1 MLYKKKRIKLEII
14 LSSIVL
20 IITVVLIILIILIRI
35 NMPKKLKVYKIDDI
49 PITNFESF
57 DFIENKTIYEYPN
70 DNLGITGKLILDCY
84 TGTCSKN
91 VLHKKRRQDCNVYLP
106 ICYDIDEFYYVPTEF
121 IEHYCS
127 EQCYETGNEECSC
140 IEPYDEKGTCKRN
153 MDDTYK
159 EGKVCY
165 DYNSIHFWKGK
176 KFIILKKNIFTYLE
190 NAILKDEECPEGT
203 KNCGII
209 DNNENELCINT
220 NLNCPIN
227 YLSENKL
234 NNDFSSVSIGD
245 KIFYYGNDGNTTR
258 KIIAGLVAETDLLL
272 NKNNDDKYIIDNYTI
287 SGFLEDNQNLYK
299 DINLGYD
306 PYKIKD
312 IDKKG
317 NSYLSIFY
325 NENIDLFLLRNKKEQ
340 QITYE
345 RINNNI
351 IDVIHNK
358 TKIITNCGLIAL
370 GYLLIIFI
378 CFISFQCAF
387 YKKNEDK
394 CSKCC
399 YLYLIIIFIGLMIT
413 PVIFCFININK
424 IKEAEKFY
432 SINDYTTFKLLNII
446 FVILGLAF
454 FLFLFVYII
463 LVPIKCLF
471 KQNEKNK
478 NTIDHIKNS
487 SNEQINN

>member
-127 EQCYETGNEECSC
+127 EQCYETGKEECSC

-153 MDDTYK
+153 MDDIYK

-209 DNNENELCINT
+209 DNNENKLCIDT
-220 NLNCPIN
+220 NL
-227 YLSENKL
+227 
-234 NNDFSSVSIGD
+234 
-245 KIFYYGNDGNTTR
+245 
-258 KIIAGLVAETDLLL
+258 IA
-272 NKNNDDKYIIDNYTI
+272 
-287 SGFLEDNQNLYK
+287 Q
-299 DINLGYD
+299 
-306 PYKIKD
+306 
-312 IDKKG
+312 
-317 NSYLSIFY
+317 
-325 NENIDLFLLRNKKEQ
+325 
-340 QITYE
+340 
-345 RINNNI
+345 
-351 IDVIHNK
+351 
-358 TKIITNCGLIAL
+358 
-370 GYLLIIFI
+370 
-378 CFISFQCAF
+378 
-387 YKKNEDK
+387 
-394 CSKCC
+394 
-399 YLYLIIIFIGLMIT
+399 
-413 PVIFCFININK
+413 
-424 IKEAEKFY
+424 
-432 SINDYTTFKLLNII
+432 
-446 FVILGLAF
+446 
-454 FLFLFVYII
+454 
-463 LVPIKCLF
+463 
-471 KQNEKNK
+471 
-478 NTIDHIKNS
+478 
-487 SNEQINN
+487 

>member
-35 NMPKKLKVYKIDDI
+35 SMPKKLKVYKIDDI

-91 VLHKKRRQDCNVYLP
+91 VLHKKRRQHCNLYLP

-127 EQCYETGNEECSC
+127 EQCYETGKEECSC

-153 MDDTYK
+153 MDDIYK

-245 KIFYYGNDGNTTR
+245 KIFYYGNDGN
-258 KIIAGLVAETDLLL
+258 IIR
-272 NKNNDDKYIIDNYTI
+272 
-287 SGFLEDNQNLYK
+287 FLY
-299 DINLGYD
+299 
-306 PYKIKD
+306 
-312 IDKKG
+312 
-317 NSYLSIFY
+317 F
-325 NENIDLFLLRNKKEQ
+325 
-340 QITYE
+340 
-345 RINNNI
+345 
-351 IDVIHNK
+351 
-358 TKIITNCGLIAL
+358 
-370 GYLLIIFI
+370 
-378 CFISFQCAF
+378 
-387 YKKNEDK
+387 
-394 CSKCC
+394 
-399 YLYLIIIFIGLMIT
+399 
-413 PVIFCFININK
+413 
-424 IKEAEKFY
+424 
-432 SINDYTTFKLLNII
+432 
-446 FVILGLAF
+446 
-454 FLFLFVYII
+454 
-463 LVPIKCLF
+463 
-471 KQNEKNK
+471 
-478 NTIDHIKNS
+478 
-487 SNEQINN
+487 

>member
-1 MLYKKKRIKLEII
+1 MIFLLFLLVIK
-14 LSSIVL
+14 
-20 IITVVLIILIILIRI
+20 
-35 NMPKKLKVYKIDDI
+35 
-49 PITNFESF
+49 F
-57 DFIENKTIYEYPN
+57 FIM
-70 DNLGITGKLILDCY
+70 
-84 TGTCSKN
+84 
-91 VLHKKRRQDCNVYLP
+91 V
-106 ICYDIDEFYYVPTEF
+106 
-121 IEHYCS
+121 
-127 EQCYETGNEECSC
+127 
-140 IEPYDEKGTCKRN
+140 
-153 MDDTYK
+153 M
-159 EGKVCY
+159 
-165 DYNSIHFWKGK
+165 
-176 KFIILKKNIFTYLE
+176 
-190 NAILKDEECPEGT
+190 
-203 KNCGII
+203 
-209 DNNENELCINT
+209 
-220 NLNCPIN
+220 
-227 YLSENKL
+227 
-234 NNDFSSVSIGD
+234 
-245 KIFYYGNDGNTTR
+245 
-258 KIIAGLVAETDLLL
+258 IIAGLVAETDLLL

-387 YKKNEDK
+387 FNEDK

-446 FVILGLAF
+446 FVILGLTF

-471 KQNEKNK
+471 KQNEKNE